1 MGEVRVDT
9 IIEASPEAVWEV
21 LSDIGGWGDW
31 NDVMIDGRCD
41 RGEVGAVLSFRVRVG
56 PIMLPIRA
64 RLTSWSPGRALVW
77 GEDRGRILRIFH
89 GFELSAVDG
98 GTCVVHSETFRGLIG
113 RLVYQVAWRALEPNY
128 ARFLDALK
136 QRVEG

>member
-9 IIEASPEAVWEV
+9 IIEASPEDVWEV

-56 PIMLPIRA
+56 PTLLPIRA
-64 RLTSWSPGRALVW
+64 RLMSWSPARALVW
-77 GEDRGRILRIFH
+77 GEDRGRILRIVH
-89 GFELSAVDG
+89 GFELSAVEG
-98 GTCVVHSETFRGLIG
+98 GTCVVHAETFQGIIG
-113 RLVYQVAWRALEPNY
+113 RIVYKVAWRALEPNY